1 MNDLE
6 LLYLISKIRIIDIK
20 DEKETIKKRLGI
32 LNAKIRKENKHRE
45 NIELCIQKLGS
56 DRMYEF
62 KEIIEKAEHK
72 YKIK

>member
-6 LLYLISKIRIIDIK
+6 LLYFISRIKIIVLR
-20 DEKETIKKRLGI
+20 EEREAIKKRLDI
-32 LNAKIRKENKHRE
+32 INKKDETYRN

-56 DRMYEF
+56 DKMKEL